1 MSLSDNKPLMR
12 RQKGWIGFV
21 RNYKKYINSGGYE
34 KVKWG
39 AGTLKPKE
47 VVKTPMGKEIQ
58 RW

>member
-1 MSLSDNKPLMR
+1 MR